1 METHCRVWTCH
12 LAMVALDTGIG
23 LVKTIQV
30 TPSEKSGVV
39 KEPCT
44 STS

>member
-1 METHCRVWTCH
+1 METDCRVWTCH

-23 LVKTIQV
+23 LVRTIQV

-39 KEPCT
+39 KEPYTCT
-44 STS
+44 S